1 MYIDKAI
8 KKQKKQYKNF
18 MLVMCFI
25 FLMLPIILFLTGLN
39 KNLFLDT
46 YLIFIELIIMLSIFV
61 RFNIEKL
68 EFTCSNNKLKIIQGI
83 SKRTHILL
91 CDKVDLVHTENFNED
106 IKIII
111 VISGR
116 FRNKKIR
123 PIGIDFLRKYP
134 NLSYE
139 YLKIKKRNPEIIY
152 YYIVVKKG
160 ALKKYSLLDTIYRNC
175 VKAVYTEDS
184 IENIRIAR
192 GQKPIKKE

>member
-39 KNLFLDT
+39 KNLFLDA
-46 YLIFIELIIMLSIFV
+46 YLILIEIIIMFSIFV

-68 EFTCSNNKLKIIQGI
+68 EFTCINNKLKIIQGV
-83 SKRTHILL
+83 SKRTYILL
-91 CDKVDLVHTENFNED
+91 CDKVDLVHTENSNED

-123 PIGIDFLRKYP
+123 PIGIEVLKRYP
-134 NLSYE
+134 ALSYE
-139 YLKIKKRNPEIIY
+139 YLKIKKRNPEIVY

-160 ALKKYSLLDTIYRNC
+160 ALKKYSLLDTIYRTC

-192 GQKPIKKE
+192 RQKYI

>member
-39 KNLFLDT
+39 KNLFLDA
-46 YLIFIELIIMLSIFV
+46 YLILIEIIIMFSIFV

-68 EFTCSNNKLKIIQGI
+68 EFTCINNKLKIIQGV
-83 SKRTHILL
+83 SKRTYILL
-91 CDKVDLVHTENFNED
+91 CDKVDLVHTENSNED

-123 PIGIDFLRKYP
+123 PIGIEVLKKYP
-134 NLSYE
+134 TLSYE
-139 YLKIKKRNPEIIY
+139 YLKIKKRNPEIVY

-175 VKAVYTEDS
+175 VKAVYTDDS

-192 GQKPIKKE
+192 RQKFI